1 MLYLTGKIGFEGK
14 IMLTNILLL
23 SDAEFKAYFAF
34 VYIFLIVIFLA
45 ALAAI
50 LIVLFQ
56 KSNSD
61 GIQGITASSETF
73 FGKNKGR
80 SIESKLKKWS
90 WILLGVIA
98 AISIVLYILQ
108 LIQL

>member
-1 MLYLTGKIGFEGK
+1 MLSG
-14 IMLTNILLL
+14 LLVAGMAPWVYTL
-23 SDAEFKAYFAF
+23 YWVVCIICF
-34 VYIFLIVIFLA
+34 VLIFIA
-45 ALAAI
+45 AVLAI
-50 LIVLFQ
+50 LAILFQ

-90 WILLGVIA
+90 WILLGIIGGLSLVMYIIQVIA
-98 AISIVLYILQ
+98 PTA
-108 LIQL
+108 

>member
-1 MLYLTGKIGFEGK
+1 MLA
-14 IMLTNILLL
+14 NLLAL
-23 SDAEFKAYFAF
+23 NETQWVAYIT
-34 VYIFLIVIFLA
+34 VISICLIIIFLA
-45 ALAAI
+45 ALI
-50 LIVLFQ
+50 TIFVVLFQ

-73 FGKNKGR
+73 FGKNRGR

-98 AISIVLYILQ
+98 ALSITVYIVQIVLL
-108 LIQL
+108 